1 MLVAWKCVM
10 KSLLMGNVYNLECK
24 TVMTAML
31 TVMSSIDPHTISW
44 NPGWVWFGWE
54 SLVCRIV

>member
-1 MLVAWKCVM
+1 M